1 MARTVK
7 CPNCG
12 AELAVQ
18 DDMRSHMFCDNCG
31 TEVTLSETSEQDDKE
46 IELARIKAQKEVELE
61 KLKIEREVMK
71 QEKEERERKKRLM
84 FCVIAYIV
92 LMGLLFLMSFL
103 SKQ

>member
-18 DDMRSHMFCDNCG
+18 DDMRGHMFCDNCG
-31 TEVTLSETSEQDDKE
+31 AEVTLSETSEQDDKE

-71 QEKEERERKKRLM
+71 QEKEERERKRSLIFGSLAFM
-84 FCVIAYIV
+84 LALGIS
-92 LMGLLFLMSFL
+92 FLMIFL
-103 SKQ
+103 SK